1 MRIETNSFYSSPQT
15 SIETMESTSIEK
27 KNNNSI
33 LGSPNLD
40 VNTKKTTNEQEVI
53 KKIEQANK
61 HFKTFD
67 RKLEFSIHEKT
78 KEIIVKVINTEND
91 SVVREIPSEKILD
104 MIAKLWEMTGMFVDE
119 KR

>member
-1 MRIETNSFYSSPQT
+1 MRIETNGFYNNQSN
-15 SIETMESTSIEK
+15 IETKEATPVE
-27 KNNNSI
+27 
-33 LGSPNLD
+33 
-40 VNTKKTTNEQEVI
+40 KKTTKQPKGGVENLDINVKKQANEQEVI
-53 KKIEQANK
+53 RKIEQANK

-78 KEIIVKVINTEND
+78 KEIIVKVINTEDD